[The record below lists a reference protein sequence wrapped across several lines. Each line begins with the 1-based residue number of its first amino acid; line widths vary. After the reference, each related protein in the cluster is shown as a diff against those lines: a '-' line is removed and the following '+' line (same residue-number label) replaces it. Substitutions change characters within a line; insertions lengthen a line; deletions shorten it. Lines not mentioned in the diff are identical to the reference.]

1 MRLLLALPIILL
13 PNTAHLPSDVSVG
26 VSAAIL
32 VLVALLHRRDPA
44 DIRRPARMMPPL
56 LALFLAMVVGF
67 LAAQWHD
74 LAHFEKDIRE
84 AKVAVLFPLLYIV
97 YLRSGLSLKH
107 TRQLIVLVLVVA
119 VVAGLEAVYQGLSFN
134 LGEFSE
140 TQRAT
145 GPFGQI
151 KQANRAGVFFAMY
164 LPMVFALALQPRQ
177 KRWVQILALAGT
189 GILALAIMFTYS
201 RQSYL
206 IGLFTIMVLLV
217 WRSIPAAVLAG
228 LVLVAT
234 ATTILPGSVVDRVQ
248 ETQQVDSSG
257 AVVFDVSTT
266 SRFTIWNGTLDMLQD
281 HPAGVGLGRF
291 ADHIGDYTS
300 YQGKDAHNGFLLT
313 LAELGPL
320 GLMALLW
327 VFWRLWVMS
336 GWLRRSPA
344 AARPETGTF
353 ERGFT
358 MVVVALALGN
368 MYGSPFF
375 DSLIMSSFWILCGL
389 MERYGML
396 KYHAADVVAA
406 HTLSMRDEVPLGIVY
421 PLAGRALPRLANP
434 NHPGAR

>member
-1 MRLLLALPIILL
+1 MRFLLALPIILL
-13 PNTAHLPSDVSVG
+13 PNTAHFPSDVAVGASV
-26 VSAAIL
+26 AIL
-32 VLVALLHRRDPA
+32 LIVMLLHARDSA
-44 DIRRPARMMPPL
+44 GVRRPARLMAPL
-56 LALFLAMVVGF
+56 LALALAMLLGF
-67 LAAQWHD
+67 IAAQWHD
-74 LAHFEKDIRE
+74 LVDFEKDIRE
-84 AKVAVLFPLLYIV
+84 AKVAILFPLVYYA
-97 YLRSGLSLKH
+97 YLRCGLDLKQ
-107 TRQLIVLVLVVA
+107 TRQLIVLVLLVA
-119 VVAGLEAVYQGLSFN
+119 VGAGLEAVYQGMSFN

-177 KRWVQILALAGT
+177 KRWVRILSLAGT

-206 IGLFTIMVLLV
+206 IGLFAIMVLLV

-228 LVLVAT
+228 LLLVAT

-248 ETQQVDSSG
+248 ETQQVDASG

-266 SRFTIWNGTLDMLQD
+266 SRFTIWNGTLDMLRD
-281 HPAGVGLGRF
+281 HPTGVGLGRF
-291 ADHIGDYTS
+291 SEHIGDYTT
-300 YQGKDAHNGFLLT
+300 YEGKDAHNGFLLT

-320 GLMALLW
+320 GLAALLW
-327 VFWRLWVMS
+327 VFWRLWVMTR
-336 GWLRRSPA
+336 WLRHSPG
-344 AARPETGTF
+344 AARPETGTL

-358 MVVVALALGN
+358 LVVVALALGN

-389 MERYGML
+389 MERYGAL

-406 HTLSMRDEVPLGIVY
+406 HTAPQRDMTPVGIRY

-434 NHPGAR
+434 HHPGAR